1 MIKINLLPKTIR
13 QKKEFNLDLYIFV
26 AVALVALGLVGGIY
40 IKNTKDISSIMIIT
54 ESLKKEVTNLAPLD
68 KEFAAIEKD
77 KKDVAN
83 KLSAIAKISEGRA
96 IAPKLLYD
104 LSSIIR
110 DTMWLKTL
118 RKDGNKLYIEG
129 RSVDNESISDFVERL
144 SKLPYVKDLELRSV
158 EDASEGGI
166 TVKKFA
172 IDGSVSA

>member
-13 QKKEFNLDLYIFV
+13 QKKELNSDLYIFI
-26 AVALVALGLVGGIY
+26 AVVIVALGLVGGFY
-40 IKNTKDISSIMIIT
+40 VKNTRDISSILTTT
-54 ESLKKEVTNLAPLD
+54 EFLKKEVASLAPLD

-77 KKDVAN
+77 RKDVSN
-83 KLSAIAKISEGRA
+83 KLAVITKISEGRA
-96 IAPKLLYD
+96 IAPKMLYD

-144 SKLPYVKDLELRSV
+144 SKLPYLKDLELRSV
-158 EDASEGGI
+158 EDTSEGGI
-166 TVKKFA
+166 TVKKFT